1 VRGNVKF
8 LKLQCY
14 VVFTHLQCS
23 ASFIFCTGDANGNIK
38 ALLENPAVRS
48 DVLSE
53 IFAWKQEG
61 ATLDDVVTRLR
72 VHTVPS
78 GYAWIDGKYTYSKHQ
93 FQLTLQEKMNRC

>member
-1 VRGNVKF
+1 M
-8 LKLQCY
+8 
-14 VVFTHLQCS
+14 
-23 ASFIFCTGDANGNIK
+23 
-38 ALLENPAVRS
+38 RS

-72 VHTVPS
+72 VRTVPS
-78 GYAWIDGKYTYSKHQ
+78 GYTIHNWIDGKYTYSKHQ